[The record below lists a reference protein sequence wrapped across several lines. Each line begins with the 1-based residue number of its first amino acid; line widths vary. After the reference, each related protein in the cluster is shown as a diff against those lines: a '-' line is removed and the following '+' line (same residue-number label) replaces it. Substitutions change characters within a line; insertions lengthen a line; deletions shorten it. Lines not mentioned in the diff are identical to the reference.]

1 VRLLPAQAG
10 AETRLPAAQP
20 ARLRRLGLPSLL
32 SIPLLLFFVI
42 PVIALIGRTT
52 PAALLANVGRPQ
64 VAQAIWLS
72 LRTTLAA
79 TALAVVFGAPVG
91 YLLARRRFPGWRLLD
106 TLVDLPTVLPPSVAG
121 VALLVAFG
129 RQGLVGGWLAG
140 LGISVAFTPLAVVLA
155 QLFVAAPLF
164 VRAAS
169 IGFAGIDR
177 ELEQAAA
184 IDGASRAQN
193 FRFITLPLAYSAMLS
208 GAVLT
213 WARALGEF
221 GATILFAGN
230 FPGRTQTM
238 PLAIYIGFET
248 DLDLAITLSVI
259 LIGTSFLV
267 LVLVKLMLQR
277 NTAT

>member
-1 VRLLPAQAG
+1 VRPLPGQPA
-10 AETRLPAAQP
+10 AETRPPAAER
-20 ARLRRLGLPSLL
+20 ALLRRLGRPGLL
-32 SIPLLLFFVI
+32 SLPLLLFFVL
-42 PVIALIGRTT
+42 PLIALLGRTT
-52 PAALLANVGRPQ
+52 PAALVANLIRPV
-64 VAQAIWLS
+64 VAQAIGLS
-72 LRTTLAA
+72 LRTTLVS
-79 TALAVVFGAPVG
+79 TALAVAFGAPLG
-91 YLLARRRFPGWRLLD
+91 YLLARRRFPGWRALD

-121 VALLVAFG
+121 LALLVAFG
-129 RQGLVGGWLAG
+129 RQGLLGGWLSG
-140 LGISVAFTPLAVVLA
+140 LGVSVAFTPLAVVLA

-169 IGFAGIDR
+169 IGFGGVDHD
-177 ELEQAAA
+177 LEQAAA
-184 IDGASRAQN
+184 IDGASRWQN
-193 FRFITLPLAYSAMLS
+193 FRYITLPLSYSAMLS

-248 DLDLAITLSVI
+248 DLDVAITLSAI

-267 LVLVKLMLQR
+267 LVLVKLLLQR
-277 NTAT
+277 NPP

>member
-1 VRLLPAQAG
+1 MRSFPIQRG
-10 AETRLPAAQP
+10 AEARPPAADP
-20 ARLRRLGLPSLL
+20 TRSRRLGLPGLL
-32 SIPLLLFFVI
+32 SLPLLLFFVI
-42 PVIALIGRTT
+42 PLIALFGRTT
-52 PAALLANVGRPQ
+52 PAALLANLGRPQ

-72 LRTTLAA
+72 LRTTLTA
-79 TALAVVFGAPVG
+79 TVLAVVLGAPAG
-91 YLLARRRFPGWRLLD
+91 YLLARRRFPGRRFVD

-121 VALLVAFG
+121 LALLVAFG
-129 RQGLVGGWLAG
+129 RQGLIGGWLSG
-140 LGISVAFTPLAVVLA
+140 LGVSIAFTPLAVVLA

-169 IGFAGIDR
+169 IGFGGVDR

-184 IDGASRAQN
+184 IDGANRAQN
-193 FRFITLPLAYSAMLS
+193 FRYITLPLAYSAMLS

-267 LVLVKLMLQR
+267 LVLVKLLLQR
-277 NTAT
+277 DTP